1 MCERRNASM
10 VVTPW
15 FGSCIPQPRLKLHS
29 LACFAFF
36 YYDCHG
42 DGYDDVA
49 GDFDDEHGDCI
60 S

>member
-1 MCERRNASM
+1 MTTTTIMISNILLLLMAIATVFRR
-10 VVTPW
+10 
-15 FGSCIPQPRLKLHS
+15 I
-29 LACFAFF
+29 
-36 YYDCHG
+36 DCHG